1 MESSITTKLEKF
13 YAIRPKIINL
23 EPNTPFSALKSNI
36 SGQLISLCGHVIR
49 VSPSQ
54 PYVTIGAFKCSKC
67 QGIIRKTFVD
77 GIYSPPTQCSTPK

>member
-1 MESSITTKLEKF
+1 MENPITSKLENF

-23 EPNTPFSALKSNI
+23 EPYTPFSALKSNI

-49 VSPSQ
+49 VSPAQ

-67 QGIIRKTFVD
+67 HTIIRKTFND
-77 GIYSPPTQCSTPK
+77 GIYSPPTQCSTIK